1 MNVRNWFAYVPWI
14 LVTAANI
21 VLDVIVTIQY
31 VNDALNSEVSP
42 SEHSISR
49 DWRF

>member
-1 MNVRNWFAYVPWI
+1 MNVRNWLAYVPWI

-21 VLDVIVTIQY
+21 VLDVIANIHF
-31 VNDALNSEVSP
+31 VNDALNSQVSP
-42 SEHSISR
+42 SEHSISK

>member
-14 LVTAANI
+14 LLTAANI
-21 VLDVIVTIQY
+21 VLDVIATVQFA
-31 VNDALNSEVSP
+31 NDAVNSQVSQ